1 MLSENLEKNYKT
13 WMELLEKYSSDIDS
27 VNKSTEN
34 EFLSI
39 GSKLMELSS
48 MADKMSGECSS
59 AVNLIAGQE
68 MINSI
73 EGLGNLSDSMERYLK
88 DSDIDLQKSSKNLE
102 HIKHMLDSICKPM
115 EGFKKIVK
123 VLKMM
128 AISTRIES
136 ARLGRSDAG
145 FNTLA
150 DDIKKLAARIATKS
164 SDITEQSKVMSD
176 IIGETMSG
184 VVMLETE
191 QHKQIIN
198 ILNNVR
204 TSLSSLQDMNINS
217 SSAANNILLQSQN
230 ICTNIG
236 EVVMSIQFHD
246 ITRQQIEHVV
256 SALNDARKWIKEEIQ
271 NRGRSGEEF
280 TGRIRY
286 ICELQR
292 AQLAYSLKEFVEAV
306 NRIKENLQDIDKHIT
321 AMSEEIKS
329 TVGDIDRTGSSFLGD
344 IEKGLNSVISSL
356 LKSEDTHRNVSNSMS
371 SGAAKVKQMCSFA
384 GDIEQTGKEIELIA
398 LNARIK
404 ATHIGESG
412 AAMGAIAEA
421 IQQLSLD
428 SRSQTVSVLD
438 FLNNISEASEHLS
451 KNTFEVNKEYNDIDN
466 MVRELKALVNSLR
479 KMNENIIVLM
489 THLNT
494 SSKDLSFHIEKTVKE
509 INVHSRVSSVI
520 NNILKEL
527 DGLVT
532 QAKKLE
538 SPSTSGRKDFLKD
551 LEVRYTMDSERKIHL
566 SKVSHS
572 KPEMSKVSY
581 KNIPS
586 KLSVKSRPLQKNT
599 PVRTDRSLPDKKI
612 ELAHQADNVEL
623 FGESDSSIGD
633 NVELFGESDSSIG
646 DNVELFGES
655 DSSMGDNVELFGESD
670 SSMGDNVELFGESD
684 SSMGDNV
691 ELFEE
696 NKNNKED
703 DLGDNVELF

>member
-1 MLSENLEKNYKT
+1 MLAENLEKNYKT
-13 WMELLEKYSSDIDS
+13 WMELLGKYASAIES

-88 DSDIDLQKSSKNLE
+88 DSDINLQNSSKNLG
-102 HIKHMLDSICKPM
+102 HIKQMLDNICKPM

-150 DDIKKLAARIATKS
+150 DDIKKLAARIAIKS

-176 IIGETMSG
+176 IIGDTMSG
-184 VVMLETE
+184 VVLLETE
-191 QHKQIIN
+191 QHKQIIT

-256 SALNDARKWIKEEIQ
+256 SALNDACKWLKEEIQ
-271 NRGRSGEEF
+271 NGNGGEDF
-280 TGRIRY
+280 IGRIRY

-306 NRIKENLQDIDKHIT
+306 NRIQENLQAIDKHIT
-321 AMSEEIKS
+321 AMSEEIKN

-344 IEKGLNSVISSL
+344 IEKGLASVISSL
-356 LKSEDTHRNVSNSMS
+356 LKSEDTHRNVSNSMG

-428 SRSQTVSVLD
+428 SRSQTGSVLD
-438 FLNNISEASEHLS
+438 FLNNISDASEKLS
-451 KNTFEVNKEYNDIDN
+451 KDTSEGNKGHSDTDN
-466 MVRELKALVNSLR
+466 MVRKLKSLVNSLR
-479 KMNENIIVLM
+479 KMNENIIILM

-494 SSKDLSFHIEKTVKE
+494 ASKDLSFHIEKTVKE
-509 INVHSRVSSVI
+509 IKVHTRVSSVI
-520 NNILKEL
+520 NNILKDL
-527 DGLVT
+527 DEIVV
-532 QAKKLE
+532 QARKLE
-538 SPSTSGRKDFLKD
+538 PASTAGKKDFLKD
-551 LEVRYTMDSERKIHL
+551 LEIRYTMDSERKIHL
-566 SKVSHS
+566 SKVSQV
-572 KPEMSKVSY
+572 KPEISKATHKTISS
-581 KNIPS
+581 KIPA
-586 KLSVKSRPLQKNT
+586 KSRPLQKNT
-599 PVRTDRSLPDKKI
+599 GVKKDIPDKK
-612 ELAHQADNVEL
+612 LTHQ
-623 FGESDSSIGD
+623 GD
-633 NVELFGESDSSIG
+633 NVELFADSATG
-646 DNVELFGES
+646 NNVELFGES
-655 DSSMGDNVELFGESD
+655 DSSMGDNVELFGDSD
-670 SSMGDNVELFGESD
+670 SSMGDNVELFGD
-684 SSMGDNV
+684 SATGDNV

-696 NKNNKED
+696 NKKDKEE

>member
-1 MLSENLEKNYKT
+1 MITENLEKNYKT
-13 WMELLEKYSSDIDS
+13 WMDLLGQCASTIDS
-27 VNKSTEN
+27 VNRSTEN

-39 GSKLMELSS
+39 GSQLMELSS

-88 DSDIDLQKSSKNLE
+88 DSDIDLQKSSNNLG

-150 DDIKKLAARIATKS
+150 DDIKKLAARIANKS
-164 SDITEQSKVMSD
+164 SDIMEQSKIMSD
-176 IIGETMSG
+176 MIGNTMSG
-184 VVMLETE
+184 VVLLETE
-191 QHKQIIN
+191 QHKQIIT

-204 TSLSSLQDMNINS
+204 ASLSSLQDMNINS

-256 SALNDARKWIKEEIQ
+256 SAFNDACKWLKDEIQ
-271 NRGRSGEEF
+271 NRGKGGEEF
-280 TGRIRY
+280 TGKVRY

-292 AQLAYSLKEFVEAV
+292 AQLAYSLREFVEAV
-306 NRIKENLQDIDKHIT
+306 KRIKDNLQAIDKHIT
-321 AMSEEIKS
+321 SMSEEIKN

-344 IEKGLNSVISSL
+344 IEKGLTSVISSL

-404 ATHIGESG
+404 ATHIGASG

-428 SRSQTVSVLD
+428 SRSQTLSVLD
-438 FLNNISEASEHLS
+438 FLNNISEASENLS
-451 KNTFEVNKEYNDIDN
+451 KSASDGIKGHNETDN
-466 MVRELKALVNSLR
+466 MVRNLKTLVNSLR
-479 KMNENIIVLM
+479 KMNESIIVLM
-489 THLNT
+489 THLNG
-494 SSKDLSFHIEKTVKE
+494 SSKNLSFHIEKTVKE
-509 INVHSRVSSVI
+509 INVHTRVSSVI
-520 NNILKEL
+520 NNTLKEL
-527 DGLVT
+527 DEIVA

-566 SKVSHS
+566 SKVSHV
-572 KPEMSKVSY
+572 KPEISKASH
-581 KNIPS
+581 KAIGLP
-586 KLSVKSRPLQKNT
+586 VKSRPLQKNT
-599 PVRTDRSLPDKKI
+599 VKTGPVKTDRPVPDKKR
-612 ELAHQADNVEL
+612 ELPRQADKA
-623 FGESDSSIGD
+623 GGS
-633 NVELFGESDSSIG
+633 
-646 DNVELFGES
+646 
-655 DSSMGDNVELFGESD
+655 
-670 SSMGDNVELFGESD
+670 
-684 SSMGDNV
+684 
-691 ELFEE
+691 
-696 NKNNKED
+696 
-703 DLGDNVELF
+703 